1 MTGNVFFVIIPNQ
14 KKVVADLLAGKTPDP
29 NLGKQAKQRSTHNNY
44 LTLPVLFLMLSRH
57 NPLAFAS
64 QWNWIIIAF
73 VLAAGTLIRH
83 FFNTMHAHK
92 ARPWW
97 SLIVAAVCFVVIIW
111 LSTFSPADAFKQ
123 GNSDSDAVYELV
135 MERCS
140 MCHAAEPGWD
150 DMSGPPKGIVLE
162 TPEDIERQAQLIY
175 LQAGRSTAM
184 PPGSV
189 IELEA
194 EERARI
200 VAWYEDRP

>member
-1 MTGNVFFVIIPNQ
+1 MLIFIQISFLGNSSIHLNQFTNRAYRDLKVWLLITDYFCYMVIIH
-14 KKVVADLLAGKTPDP
+14 LLTTICLKIGS
-29 NLGKQAKQRSTHNNY
+29 L
-44 LTLPVLFLMLSRH
+44 
-57 NPLAFAS
+57 
-64 QWNWIIIAF
+64 
-73 VLAAGTLIRH
+73 LI
-83 FFNTMHAHK
+83 
-92 ARPWW
+92 
-97 SLIVAAVCFVVIIW
+97 
-111 LSTFSPADAFKQ
+111 
-123 GNSDSDAVYELV
+123 